1 MQPQEH
7 LKLYEA
13 SLARQCFDEVAPLLS
28 AEAVFW
34 FTDGS
39 HRGLDAIRAAF
50 EDTWRRLKNETYWLE
65 DVDWIAVGDT
75 AASCT
80 YRFRWTAEID
90 GTPCAGEGRGT
101 TVLRKEEGQWKIV
114 HEHLSRFPPGTGG
127 A

>member
-13 SLARQCFDEVAPLLS
+13 SLARQSFDEVAPLLS

-39 HRGLDAIRAAF
+39 HRGIDAIRAAF

-75 AASCT
+75 AASCS

-114 HEHLSRFPPGTGG
+114 HEHLSRFPK
-127 A
+127 